1 MSNKRP
7 SKDDANHWPTPSEAY
22 EGTPLP
28 FPPGEQRG
36 DERERHAQEVKKE
49 PDDVLDLHDINYIDW
64 TDIQVQVPRPQEPT
78 EESHS
83 PMVQGEVE
91 GDLPT
96 GRVVE
101 KRDSSRVI
109 LTKEKPDLVICT
121 GELGNRSVK
130 VPEDKGTPVPEVNT
144 PQQKQDTQQPE
155 TKHFEGNK
163 HSTCP
168 IPTCGES
175 TKKMKHHCWVYH
187 LPYIFKDLPL
197 DKFEKEPSFQKLRG
211 KAIQMLAWWIVGQRA
226 TVYDLVR
233 YVNSNNILPRNCT
246 MMQRCQDQMR
256 NVTAVMNWYPPAED
270 IYTMYPVN
278 SSAVL
283 MQWRILITLLA
294 QLSPARRAEFRR
306 IGCDF
311 VLPPM
316 ARQQSPVKRKAE
328 TAVKVPVAKSYKSS
342 RPTEGRINLA
352 NQSGRARENK
362 PPTVS
367 TVVKTL
373 TNLQNQLAGKPLDAR
388 EILNRKRQSRD
399 SSRPVDTKNRKTESH
414 PVPQV
419 SNPVVDKNNNVN
431 RIQKVT
437 LVSEAFDSHFH
448 LDRASILLTGSLE
461 MSVEQYLQE
470 KLIPQPDIAV
480 EVIGGVLVY
489 CDPDT
494 YPQVLPDTSK
504 WKIAIGLHPKAA
516 PYFNNDQ
523 FMAMQEALTDM
534 RVSALGEIGLDRTV
548 NPIHWMSQEKILDKL
563 LGLASP
569 NKPVILHLRGQ
580 ATETMSDAVYTR
592 ALEIVQ
598 NKCEP
603 EQKIHLHC
611 FHGSARQ
618 VETWRRAFPNTYFS
632 FSLKVK
638 NFHEDQI
645 MAARNVPNHRILIET
660 DSPYCTIPSDIRINN
675 PRRIGQVAM
684 ILAGIRSQPVAEIFA
699 VTRDNGKSL
708 YG

>member
-1 MSNKRP
+1 
-7 SKDDANHWPTPSEAY
+7 
-22 EGTPLP
+22 
-28 FPPGEQRG
+28 
-36 DERERHAQEVKKE
+36 
-49 PDDVLDLHDINYIDW
+49 
-64 TDIQVQVPRPQEPT
+64 
-78 EESHS
+78 
-83 PMVQGEVE
+83 
-91 GDLPT
+91 
-96 GRVVE
+96 
-101 KRDSSRVI
+101 
-109 LTKEKPDLVICT
+109 
-121 GELGNRSVK
+121 
-130 VPEDKGTPVPEVNT
+130 
-144 PQQKQDTQQPE
+144 
-155 TKHFEGNK
+155 
-163 HSTCP
+163 
-168 IPTCGES
+168 
-175 TKKMKHHCWVYH
+175 
-187 LPYIFKDLPL
+187 
-197 DKFEKEPSFQKLRG
+197 
-211 KAIQMLAWWIVGQRA
+211 
-226 TVYDLVR
+226 
-233 YVNSNNILPRNCT
+233 

-278 SSAVL
+278 SPAVL
-283 MQWRILITLLA
+283 MQWRILITLLS

-306 IGCDF
+306 IGSDF
-311 VLPPM
+311 VLPPI
-316 ARQQSPVKRKAE
+316 ARQQTPVKRKAE
-328 TAVKVPVAKSYKSS
+328 TAVSVPVAKSYK
-342 RPTEGRINLA
+342 
-352 NQSGRARENK
+352 
-362 PPTVS
+362 
-367 TVVKTL
+367 TVVQL
-373 TNLQNQLAGKPLDAR
+373 RDNQLAGKPLDAR
-388 EILNRKRQSRD
+388 DILNRKRQSQD
-399 SSRPVDTKNRKTESH
+399 FSRSEDTKSRKTDIH
-414 PVPQV
+414 PVIQV
-419 SNPVVDKNNNVN
+419 SNPVLDNNNNVN

-480 EVIGGVLVY
+480 EVIGGVIVY

-523 FMAMQEALTDM
+523 FIAMQEALSDM

-563 LGLASP
+563 LSLARP

-598 NKCEP
+598 NNCEP

-611 FHGSARQ
+611 FHGSTRQ
-618 VETWRRAFPNTYFS
+618 MDTWRRAFPNTYFS

-638 NFHEDQI
+638 ISTKIKYRPPGMSQ
-645 MAARNVPNHRILIET
+645 NHRILIET
-660 DSPYCTIPSDIRINN
+660 DSPYCTIPSNIRINN

-684 ILAGIRSQPVAEIFA
+684 ILAGIRSQPVAEILA
-699 VTRDNGKSL
+699 ITRENGKSL